1 MTQSTPNPFTLPQDL
16 YDAEREL
23 ANHLEDGDLCWFGGD
38 GIPEAP
44 IESGSEANVIRG
56 PVLRFFACG
65 GDAEHPVQGKS
76 IRLEGAWITGY
87 PEDDHGLDLAGA
99 NIPCRL
105 DFIDCHFAAPVK
117 LQRSHCAGLFFTG
130 CRFADR
136 VNMEYAKCAEVNI
149 RKSHLEW
156 GLAAERLATEGDM
169 YLHAI
174 STKGEVRLL
183 GANIGGDLSCTDGTF
198 HNSGGC
204 ALNAGNAKIGG
215 SLTWQKM
222 SGDGFVILSRANADV
237 LDDDMESWKPFNFVL
252 GGFTYNQFAAH
263 ADAESRI
270 KWLADH
276 SDGGT
281 LSPSLYEQAAKV
293 LRSMGKDID
302 AWDIEREKRRLE
314 REERDSQNAL
324 RVPLWRRL
332 WGRGIDALTDFV
344 YRPWKTLGAAVLVVV
359 AGACLFNFADDNGR
373 MVPHQPVVLANAEY
387 REATNS
393 PCAEFKCPPEKRPTE
408 LVKRLFPDYP
418 EFNALVYSADVFI
431 PFFALHQEPYWYP
444 NPSGSDREILL
455 LILPFWYWLEIG
467 AGWVLTSLFLLS
479 ITGLLRPRQSSGEKG

>member
-1 MTQSTPNPFTLPQDL
+1 
-16 YDAEREL
+16 
-23 ANHLEDGDLCWFGGD
+23 
-38 GIPEAP
+38 
-44 IESGSEANVIRG
+44 
-56 PVLRFFACG
+56 
-65 GDAEHPVQGKS
+65 
-76 IRLEGAWITGY
+76 
-87 PEDDHGLDLAGA
+87 
-99 NIPCRL
+99 
-105 DFIDCHFAAPVK
+105 
-117 LQRSHCAGLFFTG
+117 
-130 CRFADR
+130 
-136 VNMEYAKCAEVNI
+136 
-149 RKSHLEW
+149 
-156 GLAAERLATEGDM
+156 
-169 YLHAI
+169 
-174 STKGEVRLL
+174 
-183 GANIGGDLSCTDGTF
+183 
-198 HNSGGC
+198 
-204 ALNAGNAKIGG
+204 
-215 SLTWQKM
+215 M
-222 SGDGFVILSRANADV
+222 SGDGFVNLGRANADV
-237 LDDDMESWKPFNFVL
+237 LDDDMEAWKPFNLVL
-252 GGFTYNQFAAH
+252 DGFTYNQFVDH

-270 KWLADH
+270 KWLAGY

-281 LSPSLYEQAAKV
+281 LSLLPYEQTAKV

-314 REERDSQNAL
+314 RDERDSKNAL
-324 RVPLWRRL
+324 KVPLWRRL

-344 YRPWKTLGAAVLVVV
+344 YRPWKTLGAAVLIVI
-359 AGACLFNFADDNGR
+359 AGAGLFGFADDNGR

-393 PCAEFKCPPEKRPTE
+393 PCAEFKCPPEKRPTK